1 MDHDSDGLVSARDAA
16 RRLGVGLPTLYA
28 YVSRGLVRSEPDPAG
43 SGAGRTRHYRL
54 ADIERLAARRGQ
66 GRSRARIAQ
75 AALEW
80 GTPVLDSALTLIS
93 DGRLFYR
100 GRDAVALARSATLED
115 VALLLW
121 GEAAAGCFAPANLPP
136 APRLAPARGTAFA
149 PVDRCLAAAALA
161 APADAAALDRSPQ
174 GVARCGAR
182 LLRLM
187 AAASVDVTPGADPVH
202 VVLARGWRRPRAADA
217 IRRAL
222 VLCADHELNAS
233 AFTARCA
240 ASTAATPYAAL
251 IAALA
256 ALTGPRH
263 GGATRKVEDLL
274 DLPSVAHDPADAVAE
289 RLRLGEAL
297 PGFGHALYPEG
308 DPRGVALL
316 ACADAHHRKG
326 GSDAGLKRAHAV
338 AAAARRLTGLRPNLD
353 FGLVALCRRLGL
365 PRGSPLAIFL
375 VGRTVG
381 WIAHALEQYAS
392 DRLIRPRARY
402 VGPPPT

>member
-1 MDHDSDGLVSARDAA
+1 MDQETDNLVPAREAA

-43 SGAGRTRHYRL
+43 RTRRYRL
-54 ADIERLAARRGQ
+54 ADIERLASRRGE

-75 AALEW
+75 AALDW

-93 DGRLFYR
+93 DGRFFYR
-100 GRDAVALARSATLED
+100 GQDAVARARTATLED
-115 VALLLW
+115 VARLLW
-121 GEAAAGCFAPANLPP
+121 GDAAADCFAPANLPP
-136 APRLAPARGTAFA
+136 APSLPRPRGTAFA
-149 PVDRCLAAAALA
+149 PVDRCLAAATLA
-161 APADAAALDRSPQ
+161 APLDAAALDRSPQ

-187 AAASVDVTPGADPVH
+187 AAASVDARPSAAPTH
-202 VVLARGWRRPRAADA
+202 VVLARGWQRPRAADA
-217 IRRAL
+217 IRLAL

-274 DLPSVAHDPADAVAE
+274 DLPALQRDPAEAVAE
-289 RLRLGEAL
+289 RLRLGEPL

-308 DPRGVALL
+308 DPRAAALL
-316 ACADAHHRKG
+316 ACADAQPGNKG
-326 GSDAGLKRAHAV
+326 RGADAALKRAHVV
-338 AAAARRLTGLRPNLD
+338 AAAARRLTGVRPNLD

-365 PRGSPLAIFL
+365 PRGAPLAIFL

-392 DRLIRPRARY
+392 DRIIRPRARY
-402 VGPPPT
+402 VGPPPA